1 MVGMVELLNVCVVCG
16 ELGKSAELLLYTV
29 RVVA

>member
-1 MVGMVELLNVCVVCG
+1 VVGVVELLNVFVVCG
-16 ELGKSAELLLYTV
+16 ELGKSAELLFYTV